1 MDESLS
7 PESLRQI
14 SGHSEQICVHLQSA
28 HCAHLR
34 AAAAAAQDVEASKTI
49 SPTQYA
55 ELMER
60 KNYELD
66 QALARAEAS
75 TQAKS
80 RFLANM
86 SHEIRTPLNGIIGMT
101 RLLLE
106 TGLTEE
112 QYRFAEIVRSSG
124 ESLLSLINDILDFS
138 KIEAGKLELDA
149 LHFDLRS
156 ALEDVVEMLA
166 FHALEKGL
174 ELTYQI
180 DAEVPA
186 AVYGDPRYLR
196 QILIN
201 LAGNAI
207 KFTDQGEVAIHV
219 RVATLTAAHAV
230 LRFEVH
236 DNGIGIPQE
245 QQGNLFLAFS
255 QLDNAT
261 TRRQGGTGL
270 GLMVSKQLV
279 ELMHGTIGV
288 DSQLGEGSTFW
299 FTAEFERS
307 SEVHPAHPLHPIDL
321 SHVKALVMD
330 DHATNRHLITTLL
343 TTWGCEVVEAAT
355 ATAALE
361 ALALAAAAGTPF
373 QVALLDFKMP
383 DGDVL
388 QLGQQI
394 KQTAAWG
401 APKLIL
407 LASLVQRSAAIH
419 AEEAGFDGYLT
430 KPLRQHLLHDCLAQV
445 LKRDASLSSAIV
457 VRHTLAD
464 ARQVLHHPIAQQV
477 HILLVEDN
485 RTNQIVAREMLE
497 KLGYV
502 GMVEIA
508 NNGVEALM
516 LLARRSYDLVLM
528 DGRMPEMDGFEAAQR
543 IRHGEVGAAN
553 QLVPII
559 AMTALAMKGD
569 RQRCLDA
576 GMNSYLSKPVQPL
589 ELARAVAAHL
599 HRPMPAA
606 VIMPTPPA
614 EDMQMVF
621 NAADL
626 LTRIGEQRIVQTV
639 IRQSLEDM
647 PVRIQE
653 LQEAVIVGDFAKVQF
668 KAHSIKGLA
677 ANISAP
683 RLRALAAQIEMAEE
697 FSELLPLSASLTAEF
712 TELKT
717 ALDAWLY

>member
-1 MDESLS
+1 MNELLPPD
-7 PESLRQI
+7 SLRQI

-28 HCAHLR
+28 YCLHEQSVAER
-34 AAAAAAQDVEASKTI
+34 DIEPAKTI
-49 SPTQYA
+49 ALAQYA

-60 KNYELD
+60 KNNELD

-138 KIEAGKLELDA
+138 KIEAGKLELD
-149 LHFDLRS
+149 LQHFDLRT

-180 DAEVPA
+180 AADVPA

-219 RVATLTAAHAV
+219 RVEMLTAAHAV
-230 LRFEVH
+230 LRFQVH

-245 QQGNLFLAFS
+245 QQRNLFLAFS

-279 ELMHGTIGV
+279 ELMHGSIGV
-288 DSQLGEGSTFW
+288 DSQLGQGSTFW
-299 FTAEFERS
+299 FTAQFERS
-307 SEVHPAHPLHPIDL
+307 AEVHPVHPFHSIDL
-321 SHVKALVMD
+321 SYVKALVMD

-355 ATAALE
+355 ATAALD
-361 ALALAAAAGTPF
+361 ALTQAAAAGAPF
-373 QVALLDFKMP
+373 QVALLDLKMP

-407 LASLVQRSAAIH
+407 LASLVQRGAAIH

-445 LKRDASLSSAIV
+445 LKRDADSSHAIV

-464 ARQVLHHPIAQQV
+464 ARQVLHHPIAQPV
-477 HILLVEDN
+477 RILLVEDN

-502 GMVEIA
+502 GMVDIA
-508 NNGVEALM
+508 NNGIEALM
-516 LLARRSYDLVLM
+516 LLAQRSYDLVLM
-528 DGRMPEMDGFEAAQR
+528 DGRMPEMDGFEAARR

-589 ELARAVAAHL
+589 ELARVVAAQL
-599 HRPMPAA
+599 HRPVPITVAMTAP
-606 VIMPTPPA
+606 V
-614 EDMQMVF
+614 EEMQMVF

-626 LTRIGEQRIVQTV
+626 LARMGERRIVQTV
-639 IRQSLEDM
+639 IRQSLKDI
-647 PVRIQE
+647 PTRIQE
-653 LQEAVIVGDFAKVQF
+653 LQDALAEGDLNKVQF

-683 RLRALAAQIEMAEE
+683 RLRALAAQIETTAD
-697 FSELLPLSASLTAEF
+697 FNVLLPLNDDLIIAL
-712 TELKT
+712 TELNA
-717 ALDAWLY
+717 ALEAWLY